1 MICIFLISGSH
12 FTKYISYNSSWIQE
26 LKKHNYVVKNS
37 NLADLNTLLKDCQ
50 QFVNSCLDKYPN
62 SKIGV
67 MGISSGGY
75 FALRLKKMIPRL
87 QFCIG
92 LAPVINPQRRKQL
105 LQQLPS
111 SKLTPKLKQVIKATP
126 LVRKIYNK
134 IDSDT
139 LIIVSRKDIQ
149 VPLEI
154 FDEYQIPNLV
164 VLENQGHNI
173 TQNVNLEMMKI
184 IKSFL
189 RSLENKKNII

>member
-37 NLADLNTLLKDCQ
+37 SLADLNILLKDCQ
-50 QFVNSCLDKYPN
+50 QFVNTCRDKFPN
-62 SKIGV
+62 PKIGV

-92 LAPVINPQRRKQL
+92 VAPVINPQRRKQL

-111 SKLTPKLKQVIKATP
+111 SKLTQKLKQVIRATP

-134 IDSDT
+134 IDSET
-139 LIIVSRKDIQ
+139 LIIVSREDIQ

-164 VLENQGHNI
+164 ILEKQDHSI
-173 TQNVNLEMMKI
+173 TQQVNLELMTKI
-184 IKSFL
+184 NQFL
-189 RSLENKKNII
+189 TEVN

>member
-1 MICIFLISGSH
+1 MICIFMISGSH

-37 NLADLNTLLKDCQ
+37 SLADLSILLRDCQ
-50 QFVNSCLDKYPN
+50 QFVNTCQDKFPYP
-62 SKIGV
+62 KIGV

-92 LAPVINPQRRKQL
+92 IAPVINPQRRKQL

-111 SKLTPKLKQVIKATP
+111 SKLTQKLKQVIKATP

-134 IDSDT
+134 IDSET

>member
-26 LKKHNYVVKNS
+26 LKKYNYVVKNS
-37 NLADLNTLLKDCQ
+37 SLADLNELLKDCQ
-50 QFVNSCLDKYPN
+50 QFVNTCQDKFPYP
-62 SKIGV
+62 KIGV

-92 LAPVINPQRRKQL
+92 VAPVINPQRRKQL

-111 SKLTPKLKQVIKATP
+111 SKLTPKLKQVIRATP
-126 LVRKIYNK
+126 SVRKIYNK
-134 IDSDT
+134 IDLET
-139 LIIVSRKDIQ
+139 LIIVSLKDIQ

-164 VLENQGHNI
+164 ILEKQDHSI
-173 TQNVNLEMMKI
+173 TQQVNLEIMTKI
-184 IKSFL
+184 NQFL
-189 RSLENKKNII
+189 TEVNQP

>member
-26 LKKHNYVVKNS
+26 LKKYNYVVKNS
-37 NLADLNTLLKDCQ
+37 SLADPNTLYKDCQ
-50 QFVNSCLDKYPN
+50 QFVNWCLDKYPYP
-62 SKIGV
+62 KIGV
-67 MGISSGGY
+67 LGISSGGY

-92 LAPVINPQRRKQL
+92 VAPVINPQRRKQL
-105 LQQLPS
+105 LQKLPS

-134 IDSDT
+134 IDLET

-164 VLENQGHNI
+164 ILEKQDHSI
-173 TQNVNLEMMKI
+173 TQQVNLEIMTKI
-184 IKSFL
+184 NQFL
-189 RSLENKKNII
+189 TEVNQP

>member
-37 NLADLNTLLKDCQ
+37 SLADLNILLKDCQ
-50 QFVNSCLDKYPN
+50 QFVNTCQDKIPN
-62 SKIGV
+62 PKIGV
-67 MGISSGGY
+67 LGISSGGY

-92 LAPVINPQRRKQL
+92 VAPVINPQRRKQL

-111 SKLTPKLKQVIKATP
+111 SKLTQKLKQVIRATP
-126 LVRKIYNK
+126 SVRKIYNK
-134 IDSDT
+134 IDSET

-164 VLENQGHNI
+164 ILEKQDHSI
-173 TQNVNLEMMKI
+173 TQQVNLEIMTKI
-184 IKSFL
+184 NQFL
-189 RSLENKKNII
+189 TEVNQP